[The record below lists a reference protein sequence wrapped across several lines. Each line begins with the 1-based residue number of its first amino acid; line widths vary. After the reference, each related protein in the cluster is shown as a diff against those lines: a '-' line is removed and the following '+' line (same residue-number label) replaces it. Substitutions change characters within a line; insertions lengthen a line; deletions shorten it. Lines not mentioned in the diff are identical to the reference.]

1 MKRFFNTVIIIIT
14 TVLLYSFSSIYAS
27 SQDPWKYEIEA
38 INTGVSGTYLVKVW
52 VYLKKSDV
60 DYDLVKK
67 MAIHGVIFKG
77 VSGNDLFPPQPPL
90 SNDPSI
96 EDNQKEFFNIF
107 FSNNG
112 DYSKFINSSSDQVAP
127 GDRMKIGREFKIG
140 VILSVNK
147 DALRTHL
154 ENSGII
160 RKLSEGF

>member
-1 MKRFFNTVIIIIT
+1 MKRFFTIVIIIIIT
-14 TVLLYSFSSIYAS
+14 IVLYSFSSIYTS

-77 VSGNDLFPPQPPL
+77 VSGNDLFPPQAPL
-90 SNDPSI
+90 SNDPNV
-96 EDNQKEFFNIF
+96 EENQKEFFNVF
-107 FSNNG
+107 FSDNG
-112 DYSKFINSSSDQVAP
+112 DYSMFINSSSDQVAP

-140 VILSVNK
+140 VVLSVKK
-147 DALRTHL
+147 DALRSHL

-160 RKLSEGF
+160 SKLSEGF